1 MELADMLERALRTRL
16 RFDYKT
22 GRIDLEDVYCLSP
35 EELNTMAKDVSRR
48 LREEGDEDFLTYK
61 KKPSKTRDTLT
72 LQLEILKRAI
82 SIKEEEQKKRD
93 EARDRAEKRHRIME
107 ALNEAETAELRSK
120 SVDELRKMLEDY

>member
-16 RFDYKT
+16 RFYYKT

-93 EARDRAEKRHRIME
+93 EARDRAEKRQRIME

>member
-61 KKPSKTRDTLT
+61 KKPSKTRTLT

-93 EARDRAEKRHRIME
+93 EARDRAEKRQRIME

>member
-1 MELADMLERALRTRL
+1 MARHTN
-16 RFDYKT
+16 
-22 GRIDLEDVYCLSP
+22 LSP

-93 EARDRAEKRHRIME
+93 EARDRAEKRQRIME

>member
-93 EARDRAEKRHRIME
+93 EARDRAEKRQRIME

>member
-82 SIKEEEQKKRD
+82 SIKEEEQKKCD
-93 EARDRAEKRHRIME
+93 EARDRAEKRQRIME

>member
-1 MELADMLERALRTRL
+1 MLERALRTRL

-93 EARDRAEKRHRIME
+93 EARDRAEKRQRITE

>member
-16 RFDYKT
+16 RFDHKT

-93 EARDRAEKRHRIME
+93 EARDRAEKRQRIME

>member
-16 RFDYKT
+16 RFDYKS

-93 EARDRAEKRHRIME
+93 EARDRAEKRQRIME

>member
-93 EARDRAEKRHRIME
+93 EARDRAEKRQRITE